1 LHWIDYYRPSTL
13 EACLEAFAEHGASAR
28 ALAGGTDLLV
38 QMRAGRLANNVV
50 VDVKAV
56 PELNEIR
63 YEPGIGLTLGAAVP
77 CYRIYGDPTV
87 QREYPALIDSV
98 SMIGGTQIQGRA
110 SVGGNLCNASP
121 SADAVPPLIA
131 LGATCR
137 VASVAGEREIP
148 AEDFCTAPG
157 TNALG
162 EREVLVSLNLP
173 APSPDS
179 GACYLR
185 FIPRNE
191 MDIAVA
197 GAGVSVRLA
206 NGCFDSGRVALAAVA
221 ATPLLVPAAGAALS
235 GQPVGRSAIAAAAA
249 AAKAAARPISDM
261 RGTAEYRSN
270 LCEVLTRRALEKA
283 VERAGGTLG

>member
-1 LHWIDYYRPSTL
+1 MHWIDYLRPSTL
-13 EACLEAFAEHGASAR
+13 DACLEAFAQHGAKAR

-38 QMRAGRLANNVV
+38 QMRSGRLANKVV
-50 VDVKAV
+50 IDVKAV

-63 YEPGIGLTLGAAVP
+63 YDPGTGLTLGAAVP
-77 CYRIYGDPTV
+77 CYRIYGDETV
-87 QREYPALIDSV
+87 RREYPGLIDSV

-121 SADAVPPLIA
+121 SADAVPALIA

-137 VASVAGEREIP
+137 VASVAGEREVP
-148 AEDFCTAPG
+148 VEEFCTAPG
-157 TNALG
+157 RNVLDD
-162 EREVLVSLNLP
+162 REVLVSLNLP
-173 APSPDS
+173 APAPAS

-197 GAGVSVRLA
+197 GAGVAVRLS
-206 NGCFDSGRVALAAVA
+206 NGCFASGRVALAAVA
-221 ATPLLVPAAGAALS
+221 PTPLLVAGAGAALQ
-235 GQPVGRSAIAAAAA
+235 GQPVGRAAIAAAAA
-249 AAKAAARPISDM
+249 AAKAAASPISDM
-261 RGTAEYRSN
+261 RGTAEYRGN
-270 LCEVLTRRALEKA
+270 LCEVLTRRALETA

>member
-1 LHWIDYYRPSTL
+1 MHWIDYLRPGTL
-13 EACLEAFAEHGASAR
+13 DACLGAFAEHGANAR

-38 QMRAGRLANNVV
+38 QMRAGRVSNRVV
-50 VDVKAV
+50 IDLKAV
-56 PELNEIR
+56 PEFNEIR
-63 YEPGIGLTLGAAVP
+63 YDPGAGLTLGAAVP
-77 CYRIYGDPTV
+77 CYRIYADETV
-87 QREYPALIDSV
+87 QREYPGLIDSV

-121 SADAVPPLIA
+121 SADAVPSLIA

-137 VASVAGEREIP
+137 VASVAGEREVP
-148 AEDFCTAPG
+148 VEEFCSAPG
-157 TNALG
+157 RNVLS
-162 EREVLVSLNLP
+162 EQEVLVSLNLP
-173 APSPDS
+173 APSPAS

-206 NGCFDSGRVALAAVA
+206 DGCFATGRVALAAVA
-221 ATPLLVPAAGAALS
+221 PTPLLVPAAGAALR
-235 GQPVGRSAIAAAAA
+235 GQPVGRAAIAAAAA
-249 AAKAAARPISDM
+249 AAKAAASPISDM

-283 VERAGGTLG
+283 VERAGGMLG